1 MAWQSEMTTIV
12 RHLINDTD
20 ISSPTFTNSRLETSI
35 LVAAQLMNNE
45 VNFGKVYTIS
55 VDGCSLSPDPT
66 VETKDNA
73 FINLVSLRAGCIIL
87 GSEIKTAGA
96 NLISVSDGPSSIN
109 MSATLNGLKIVYEDI
124 KERYENA
131 KLQYQAGGNIGE
143 AVLSPYSLRQQDR
156 NYRSW

>member
-20 ISSPTFTNSRLETSI
+20 ISDPTFTNSRLETSI

-45 VNFGKVYTIS
+45 INFGKVYTID

-73 FINLVSLRAGCIIL
+73 FINLEYHC
-87 GSEIKTAGA
+87 
-96 NLISVSDGPSSIN
+96 NL
-109 MSATLNGLKIVYEDI
+109 
-124 KERYENA
+124 
-131 KLQYQAGGNIGE
+131 
-143 AVLSPYSLRQQDR
+143 
-156 NYRSW
+156 

>member
-1 MAWQSEMTTIV
+1 MAWQSEMTTIL
-12 RHLINDTD
+12 RHLIDDTD
-20 ISSPTFTNSRLETSI
+20 ISNPTFTDSRLETTI

-45 VNFGKVYTIS
+45 VNFGKVYTVS

-66 VETKDNA
+66 SDTKDNA

-87 GSEIKTAGA
+87 SSEIKTAGA

-109 MSATLNGLKIVYEDI
+109 MTATLNGLKIVYEDV

-143 AVLSPYSLRQQDR
+143 AVLSPYSLRVEGPK
-156 NYRSW
+156 YRSW